1 MLRGEAD
8 VAGHVHEGD
17 TGDEELFQGAV
28 EGVAVDHVLL
38 FAKGV
43 VEDIDG
49 GEFGREAEDYAF
61 EIGGGRIVF
70 FEEEFL
76 QTAVGEAVEE
86 DGAGGQ
92 AIAAGAADLLVVGL
106 YRSGQSYVDYGADI
120 GLVDAHAEGYGGY
133 HDIQFP

>member
-1 MLRGEAD
+1 MLFRSEAD

-17 TGDEELFQGAV
+17 TGDEKFFQGAV

-43 VEDIDG
+43 VEDVDG
-49 GEFGREAEDYAF
+49 GEFGRKTEDYAL
-61 EIGGGRIVF
+61 EIGGWRIVF

-106 YRSGQSYVDYGADI
+106 HRSG
-120 GLVDAHAEGYGGY
+120 
-133 HDIQFP
+133 